1 MNIITNFVTD
11 YGFHIIA
18 TAITG
23 ILSYIGVNIKNTLKQ
38 YYQHKL
44 EKEEAEM
51 VYHEIEELYP
61 NLTKEEKIQKM
72 VTDLGQILKEKKI
85 QVTNLELQILI
96 ESTIHKTTSP
106 KDTNNNL
113 SWIKNKVKKEFFWSS
128 FFTFSLL

>member
-72 VTDLGQILKEKKI
+72 VTVLGQILKEKKI

-128 FFTFSLL
+128 FFIFSLL

>member
-1 MNIITNFVTD
+1 MGMNIITNFVTD

-61 NLTKEEKIQKM
+61 N
-72 VTDLGQILKEKKI
+72 
-85 QVTNLELQILI
+85 
-96 ESTIHKTTSP
+96 
-106 KDTNNNL
+106 
-113 SWIKNKVKKEFFWSS
+113 
-128 FFTFSLL
+128 